1 MSTAFIA
8 SIGILIP
15 FIVFVVALFSY
26 LHTLWVGNVA
36 ESPDTYS
43 SVSVSD
49 GDYGSAEQPTA
60 AGGRPYGADLSRR
73 PVFATGSRVPGFAR
87 PY

>member
-8 SIGILIP
+8 SIGILLP

-36 ESPDTYS
+36 DTPDAYS
-43 SVSVSD
+43 NVSVSD
-49 GDYGSAEQPTA
+49 GDYGSAEQSSA
-60 AGGRPYGADLSRR
+60 ASGRPYGADLSRR
-73 PVFATGSRVPGFAR
+73 PVFATASRVPGFAR